1 MQIWLEGHTGERFSP
16 LGGGLG
22 PLLGRLLA
30 QHVQGSVVDDAL
42 QPRAE
47 EVPRV
52 DTWRQHV
59 HVPRPVDVQRRQP
72 LQIRLIVWTVVQ
84 NEWNP
89 ILLVSKRIEW
99 NANIFV
105 LEHTKRK
112 IKSKTKRSYILIF
125 HDCLNE
131 YFLFLTLLLPALEY
145 FPVNT
150 LGSHQNI

>member
-1 MQIWLEGHTGERFSP
+1 MLIVKPMEHYTAP
-16 LGGGLG
+16 
-22 PLLGRLLA
+22 
-30 QHVQGSVVDDAL
+30 VVDDAL
-42 QPRAE
+42 QGGAE

-59 HVPRPVDVQRRQP
+59 HVPRPVHVQRRQP
-72 LQIRLIVWTVVQ
+72 IQIRLIAWTVVQ

-112 IKSKTKRSYILIF
+112 IKSKK
-125 HDCLNE
+125 DCN
-131 YFLFLTLLLPALEY
+131 
-145 FPVNT
+145 
-150 LGSHQNI
+150 